1 MPNSRPSASPG
12 LPACRAARLLRC
24 PGCAGDAGKHL
35 RCVTLVLTCFP
46 FPWKRQKTTQQ
57 RGKAEIL
64 RSGAWGEDE
73 SRAGCPHAIRL
84 HVQDEREGSVAISVI
99 PARLE
104 HVTHVPSCTHFPP
117 EHAVQAGV
125 PRSPLCSHCP
135 FTTVNSANTFA
146 EPLPSRAERSRA
158 RTTGFPLHMLKFS
171 ELLDVCALEAAR
183 MQLQTWCMHGC
194 GPSVSLQNGARN
206 HMWSEHKGITKGR
219 TASLPAWSKQLCPS
233 SPGDGQLRYL
243 HLLSL

>member
-1 MPNSRPSASPG
+1 M
-12 LPACRAARLLRC
+12 
-24 PGCAGDAGKHL
+24 
-35 RCVTLVLTCFP
+35 
-46 FPWKRQKTTQQ
+46 
-57 RGKAEIL
+57 
-64 RSGAWGEDE
+64 
-73 SRAGCPHAIRL
+73 PHAIRL
-84 HVQDEREGSVAISVI
+84 HVQDEREGSMAISVI

-104 HVTHVPSCTHFPP
+104 HITHVPSCTHFPP

>member
-1 MPNSRPSASPG
+1 MYP
-12 LPACRAARLLRC
+12 
-24 PGCAGDAGKHL
+24 
-35 RCVTLVLTCFP
+35 
-46 FPWKRQKTTQQ
+46 
-57 RGKAEIL
+57 
-64 RSGAWGEDE
+64 
-73 SRAGCPHAIRL
+73 
-84 HVQDEREGSVAISVI
+84 
-99 PARLE
+99 
-104 HVTHVPSCTHFPP
+104 HVPTFHPSTRCRL
-117 EHAVQAGV
+117 GY
-125 PRSPLCSHCP
+125 LSHCCAAIVLLP
-135 FTTVNSANTFA
+135 TVNSANTFA

-158 RTTGFPLHMLKFS
+158 RTTGCPLHVLKFS
-171 ELLDVCALEAAR
+171 ELLDVCALGAAR